1 MIALCDGAFFLPWYG
16 RFFDPIRFRNR
27 RNNKTRIDHL
37 TGTGLLL
44 DSGLYLRQ
52 ILVLFKHGA
61 FVPDI
66 PIVTAI
72 SAERLGLHADELCVH
87 DLGKVVVGFTE
98 VRQKRFI
105 IFSLPI

>member
-27 RNNKTRIDHL
+27 RNNKTRIDRL

-72 SAERLGLHADELCVH
+72 SAERLGLRSDMPCMHN
-87 DLGKVVVGFTE
+87 
-98 VRQKRFI
+98 
-105 IFSLPI
+105 FSKGTVSFR

>member
-27 RNNKTRIDHL
+27 RNNKTRIDRL

-61 FVPDI
+61 FVPDMGSTPPQPR
-66 PIVTAI
+66 PIYGIFVAI
-72 SAERLGLHADELCVH
+72 TVMNCTFASSDRLAM
-87 DLGKVVVGFTE
+87 
-98 VRQKRFI
+98 
-105 IFSLPI
+105 